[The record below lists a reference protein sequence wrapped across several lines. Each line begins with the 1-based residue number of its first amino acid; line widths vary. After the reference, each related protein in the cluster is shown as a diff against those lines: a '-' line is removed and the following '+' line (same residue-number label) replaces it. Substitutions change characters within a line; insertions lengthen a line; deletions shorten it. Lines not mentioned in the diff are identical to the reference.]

1 MAEPSTP
8 GTSDT
13 VRADTARVGPVRA
26 DTVYFDAASTEPP
39 HPAARAALL
48 EALDAGWADPARLY
62 GTARGARMLLDRARA
77 RVAGVLDA
85 RADEVSFTSSGTQ
98 AVQLAVLGGLAA
110 RRRAGRHL
118 VVSAVE
124 HSSVLHAA
132 EAHERDGGEVT
143 VVGVGRTGRVDPA
156 EFAAAL
162 RPDTALAC
170 LQSANHEVGTV
181 QPVAEAADACRA
193 ARVPLFVDAAQSL
206 GRAGVP
212 GGWSFLAGSAHK
224 WGGPAGVGVF
234 AVRKGTRWRSP
245 LPDDERERRRVPGFE
260 NVPAIVA
267 AAAALEAYRA
277 EMAAD
282 AARVSAL
289 VDRVRAE
296 VPRTVPDVEVVG
308 DPVHR
313 LPHLVTFS
321 CLYVEG
327 EALLTELDRLGFA
340 VSSGSSCT
348 ADTLRPSHVLEAMG
362 VITHGNVRVSL
373 PRGVGSADVDRFL
386 AVLPGAVDRVR
397 RTTLDH
403 AETGRRSRP

>member
-1 MAEPSTP
+1 M
-8 GTSDT
+8 
-13 VRADTARVGPVRA
+13 ADTSTAGAPSGVA
-26 DTVYFDAASTEPP
+26 YFDAASTEAP

-62 GTARGARMLLDRARA
+62 GPARAVRLLLDRARA
-77 RVAGVLDA
+77 RVAGVLGA
-85 RADEVSFTSSGTQ
+85 RPDEVSFTSSGTQ
-98 AVQLAVLGGLAA
+98 AVHLAVLGGLQA
-110 RRRAGRHL
+110 RRRVGRHL

-132 EAHERDGGEVT
+132 ELHERGGGEVT
-143 VVGVGRTGRVDPA
+143 VVGVDRTGRVDP
-156 EFAAAL
+156 EDFAAAL

-181 QPVAEAADACRA
+181 QPVAEAAEACRA

-206 GRAGVP
+206 GRADVP
-212 GGWSFLAGSAHK
+212 AGWSFLAGSAHK
-224 WGGPAGVGVF
+224 WGGPAGVGVL

-245 LPDDERERRRVPGFE
+245 LPDDEREGRRVPGFE

-282 AARVSAL
+282 APRVSAL
-289 VDRVRAE
+289 VDRIRAE
-296 VPRTVPDVEVVG
+296 VARTVPDVEVVG
-308 DPVHR
+308 DPVRR

-362 VITHGNVRVSL
+362 VLTHGNVRVSL
-373 PRGVGSADVDRFL
+373 PRGVAAADVDRFL
-386 AVLPGAVDRVR
+386 GVLPGAVARLR
-397 RTTLDH
+397 ETLR
-403 AETGRRSRP
+403 AAT